1 MPTNHQAAISL
12 FAVLVPFAVA
22 SAQLPISPLR
32 PAAVLKTPQ
41 APALALEL
49 DRPQFEQL
57 KQFTAARQVAIPLPD
72 GSNVLLNL
80 TPFQVTTPASRFYR
94 AFPNAQTPIAVP
106 EVLLLRGDVP
116 GLPGSH
122 AFLAIGSSGMTN
134 GYIRAPGI
142 HYTIATAPTRERAII
157 IHEDSADVGLPDFPE
172 FCGVGPALHPI
183 IEPPAPRG
191 SPSNNRGPRIANVA
205 VDSDQSY
212 FGIFGDF
219 FQPEEYIIQLIA
231 AVSDIYQRDLNLRLN
246 LFFARVWPAGGE
258 PFDANDL
265 FSFADYWSNN
275 EDMTGLHF
283 VHMLS
288 GRRDLGYGGVAFL
301 SGTCNSPQ
309 SGAFGISGYLLG
321 SFPSPLGPPSLGN
334 WDVIV
339 ATHEMGHNCGTLHTH
354 DGYVPTIDDCGNG
367 VPSRGTIM
375 GYCHIHPGGTSNTD
389 LYMHRR
395 VEDVIEA
402 DLSGGN
408 CFAHDCNG
416 NLQDDLVDI
425 ANHISA
431 DANGDNIP
439 DECQDCDHNGVLDSI
454 DLLNGAPDVNANQI
468 PDICEPDCNANGIP
482 DPYECDLNP
491 AQDIDGNNIPDE
503 CDPDCNNNGIID
515 WADSNTGGGFADV
528 DRNATPDICQD
539 CDANGVPDWVDLG
552 RPDNLFVCDRSNYIR
567 EYYRTTGYPIQNY
580 GASVVL
586 DPLDCAFG
594 PDRQLYV
601 ASAGN
606 DRIVRINVDTGLAV
620 PLVNTGQDGLDGPSA
635 LAFGPD
641 GHIYVAATLSGKI
654 MKFHSQTGA
663 LLAQF
668 VAPGAFQ
675 PVSAT
680 FSPSGKL
687 IVGSVDNRIIE
698 FDINTGTPTVII
710 SGAGIDLPRGLAF
723 LPNGNLLVA
732 SFNTDQILEYN
743 AATHAFVRNFNG
755 VIDANG
761 VWGLRI
767 GPNGNVFAVR
777 GLGTIRVLEFR
788 PDGLLLRSFVRG
800 DNDLPAPTGFAFRPG
815 RVSDCNNNF
824 TIDRCEPEWTNA
836 ALFVQTL
843 LSATPDPAL
852 VCLYDRNHD
861 TTLDG
866 GDIQPFVSDI
876 LP

>member
-1 MPTNHQAAISL
+1 MFTTFHRTISFIAIL
-12 FAVLVPFAVA
+12 FAPASLA
-22 SAQLPISPLR
+22 SAQSTLAPLR
-32 PAAVLKTPQ
+32 PVAVLNT
-41 APALALEL
+41 ARALAVEL
-49 DRPQFEQL
+49 DLQQLQSL
-57 KQFTAARQVAIPLPD
+57 KQSTAARAVGLPLPD
-72 GSNVLLNL
+72 GSIVTVNL
-80 TPFQVTTPASRFYR
+80 TPFQITTPQSRFIHASAAGR
-94 AFPNAQTPIAVP
+94 TPAAVP
-106 EVLLLRGDVP
+106 DVLLLHGDITGV
-116 GLPGSH
+116 PGSH

-142 HYTIATAPTRERAII
+142 NYVISTALTRDRTIT
-157 IHEDSADVGLPDFPE
+157 IHESSADVGLPEFPE
-172 FCGVGPALHPI
+172 FCGVGPTPHPI
-183 IEPPAPRG
+183 AERPAPRG
-191 SPSNNRGPRIANVA
+191 SAANNRGPRLANIA

-212 FGIFGDF
+212 YGIFGGVLF
-219 FQPEEYIIQLIA
+219 APEDYIVELVA
-231 AVSDIYQRDLNLRLN
+231 AVSDIYERDINLRLN
-246 LFFARVWPAGGE
+246 LVFARVWPAGGE
-258 PFDANDL
+258 PFDANNL
-265 FSFADYWSNN
+265 FSFADHWSNN
-275 EDMTGLHF
+275 EDMTGLNF

-288 GRRDLGYGGVAFL
+288 GRRDLDYGGVAFVG
-301 SGTCNSPQ
+301 GTCQ
-309 SGAFGISGYLLG
+309 SGAFGISGFLLG

-339 ATHEMGHNCGTLHTH
+339 ATHEMGHNCGTFHTH
-354 DGYVPTIDDCGNG
+354 DGYTPTIDDCGNG
-367 VPSRGTIM
+367 IPSRGTIM

-395 VEDVIEA
+395 VEDVIES
-402 DLSGGN
+402 DLSNGN
-408 CFAHDCNG
+408 CFSYDCND
-416 NLQDDLVDI
+416 NSQDDAIDILHHLSVDS
-425 ANHISA
+425 NF
-431 DANGDNIP
+431 DGIP
-439 DECQDCDHNGVLDSI
+439 DECQDCNNNGVLDPI
-454 DLLNGAPDVNANQI
+454 DLINGAPDINGNLI

-482 DPYECDLNP
+482 DAYECDLNP
-491 AQDIDGNNIPDE
+491 SQDIDGNNIPDA
-503 CDPDCNNNGIID
+503 CDPDCNNNGVID

-528 DRNATPDICQD
+528 DRNATPDVCQD
-539 CDANGVPDWVDLG
+539 CNANGITDWIDLG
-552 RPDNLFVCDRSNYIR
+552 RPNNLFVCDRSNYIR

-580 GASVVL
+580 GTSVVL

-601 ASAGN
+601 ASAAN
-606 DRIVRINVDTGLAV
+606 DRIVKINVDTGAAV

-668 VAPGAFQ
+668 IAPGAFQ

-687 IVGSVDNRIIE
+687 TVGSVDNRIIE
-698 FDINTGTPTVII
+698 FDVNTGVPTVII

-723 LPNGNLLVA
+723 LPSGNLLVA
-732 SFNTDQILEYN
+732 SFNSDQIREYN
-743 AATHAFVRNFNG
+743 GVTHAFVRNFNG
-755 VIDANG
+755 LVNANG

-777 GLGTIRVLEFR
+777 GLGEIRVLEFR

-800 DNDLPAPTGFAFRPG
+800 DSALPQPTGIAFRPG
-815 RVSDCNNNF
+815 RVNDCNNNF
-824 TIDRCEPEWTNA
+824 VLDRCEPEWTNT

-843 LSATPDPAL
+843 LAATPDPAL

-861 TTLDG
+861 TTVNAK
-866 GDIQPFVSDI
+866 DIQPFVTDL